1 MYFFMKI
8 RQNTF
13 FVSLLWILLITSS
26 FAWNYTQSKR
36 EQERLAL
43 HTARNLFNHILF
55 TCRWNA
61 RYGGVYVPV
70 SKTPAREPSLPLP
83 KETIKVNASLSLTKI
98 DPALMTQQI
107 AEIAKENNIRYDIIS
122 SHPIK
127 SMTKATEEEEI
138 VLHKFEKGLQE
149 EGKFITTA
157 ENSSFSYI
165 APLKVKPVCL
175 QCHNQQKYKEGDIMG
190 GIRVILPYA
199 RHPFLDPLL
208 FAHIGITLMGL
219 LGILV
224 AGIRLSRAYAIIQR
238 QAIFDALTGIPNRLN
253 FAEHIIKEFSRSS
266 RTKESLAVIMCD
278 IDHFKAYN
286 DTYGHNSGDKCLQKV
301 AQTIKNSLVRPGDF
315 CARYGGEE
323 FVVILADTSYKG
335 AIHVAERIRFN
346 IIKLQIT
353 HEKSLPL
360 QFVTLSLGIA
370 TSSDQPLNSYEDLL
384 KNADSALYEAKRKG
398 RNRVES
404 YAEIPSSP
412 VM

>member
-370 TSSDQPLNSYEDLL
+370 TSSDQPLHSYEDLL
-384 KNADSALYEAKRKG
+384 KNADTALYEAKRKG

>member
-1 MYFFMKI
+1 MKI

-26 FAWNYTQSKR
+26 FAWNYTQAKR

-43 HTARNLFNHILF
+43 HTARNLFNHIIF

-70 SKTPAREPSLPLP
+70 SKTPAGEPSMPVP
-83 KETIKVNASLSLTKI
+83 KDTIRVNASLSLTRI

-107 AEIAKENNIRYDIIS
+107 AEIAKENNIRYNIIS
-122 SHPIK
+122 SHPIN
-127 SMTKATEEEEI
+127 SMTKATAEEEI

-175 QCHNQQKYKEGDIMG
+175 QCHDKQKYKEGDIMG

-253 FAEHIIKEFSRSS
+253 FAEHIVKEFSRSS

-346 IIKLQIT
+346 IIKLQIA

-360 QFVTLSLGIA
+360 QLVTLSLGIA

-384 KNADSALYEAKRKG
+384 KNADAALYEAKRKG

-404 YAEIPSSP
+404 YSDIPSSP
-412 VM
+412 IM

>member
-1 MYFFMKI
+1 MKI

>member
-1 MYFFMKI
+1 MKI

-13 FVSLLWILLITSS
+13 LVSLLWTLLIASS
-26 FAWNYTQSKR
+26 FAWNYTQAKR

-43 HTARNLFNHILF
+43 HTARSLFNHIIF

-70 SKTPAREPSLPLP
+70 SKTPSGEPSLPVP
-83 KETIKVNASLSLTKI
+83 KETIRVNASLSLTKI
-98 DPALMTQQI
+98 DPALMTKQI
-107 AEIAKENNIRYDIIS
+107 AEIAQEKNIRYDIIS
-122 SHPIK
+122 SRPIN

-138 VLHKFEKGLQE
+138 ILHKFQTGLEE

-157 ENSSFSYI
+157 ENTSFSYI

-175 QCHNQQKYKEGDIMG
+175 QCHNKQKYKEGDIMG
-190 GIRVILPYA
+190 GIRIVMPYA
-199 RHPFLDPLL
+199 RHSFLDPLL

-253 FAEHIIKEFSRSS
+253 FAEHIVKEYSRSS

-346 IIKLQIT
+346 IIKLQIA

-360 QFVTLSLGIA
+360 QLVTLSLGIA
-370 TSSDQPLNSYEDLL
+370 TTADQPLNSYEDLL
-384 KNADSALYEAKRKG
+384 KNADTALYEAKRKG

-404 YAEIPSSP
+404 YSDIPASP
-412 VM
+412 AA

>member
-1 MYFFMKI
+1 MKI

-13 FVSLLWILLITSS
+13 LVSLLWTLLIASS
-26 FAWNYTQSKR
+26 FAWNYTQAKR

-43 HTARNLFNHILF
+43 HTARNLFNHIIF
-55 TCRWNA
+55 TCHWNA

-70 SKTPAREPSLPLP
+70 SKTPAGETSLPLP
-83 KETIKVNASLSLTKI
+83 KETIRVNASLSLTKI
-98 DPALMTQQI
+98 DPALMTKQI
-107 AEIAKENNIRYDIIS
+107 AEIAQEKNIRYDIIS
-122 SHPIK
+122 SRPIN

-138 VLHKFEKGLQE
+138 VLHKFETGLEE

-157 ENSSFSYI
+157 ENTSFSYI
-165 APLKVKPVCL
+165 APLKVKPSCV
-175 QCHNQQKYKEGDIMG
+175 QCHNKQKYKEGDIMG
-190 GIRVILPYA
+190 GIRIVMPYA
-199 RHPFLDPLL
+199 RHSFFDPLL

-253 FAEHIIKEFSRSS
+253 FAEHIVKEYSRSS

-278 IDHFKAYN
+278 IDHFKAFN

-323 FVVILADTSYKG
+323 FVVILADTTYKG

-346 IIKLQIT
+346 IIKLQID

-360 QFVTLSLGIA
+360 QLVTLSLGIA
-370 TSSDQPLNSYEDLL
+370 TTGDQPLNSYEDLL
-384 KNADSALYEAKRKG
+384 KNADTALYEAKRKG

-404 YAEIPSSP
+404 YSDIPSIP
-412 VM
+412 AA